1 MASVRRWTAPDDGEV
16 AIGGEISVG
25 ATGGGDGIRARVISS
40 RAGQLGEWIV
50 DRSNGVSSAT
60 LIPKV
65 QVVAGEILDFTV
77 DCRETTTSDGY
88 RWAPVLR
95 SLQMP
100 EQASGFQN
108 TLWDAQADFV
118 APPPPR
124 LTPLEQMAQALLMT
138 NEFMFVD

>member
-1 MASVRRWTAPDDGEV
+1 M
-16 AIGGEISVG
+16 
-25 ATGGGDGIRARVISS
+25 ISS

-50 DRSNGVSSAT
+50 DREAGVSSAT
-60 LIPKV
+60 LVPKV
-65 QVVAGEILDFTV
+65 MVVAGEILDFTV

-88 RWAPVLR
+88 CWAPVLR

-100 EQASGFQN
+100 EQASGSRK
-108 TLWDAQADFV
+108 TVWDAQADFV
-118 APPPPR
+118 APPPPP

>member
-1 MASVRRWTAPDDGEV
+1 
-16 AIGGEISVG
+16 
-25 ATGGGDGIRARVISS
+25 
-40 RAGQLGEWIV
+40 V

-60 LIPKV
+60 LIPTV
-65 QVVAGEILDFTV
+65 EVVAGEILDFTV

-88 RWAPVLR
+88 RWSPVLR

-100 EQASGFQN
+100 EQASGFQK
-108 TLWDAQADFV
+108 TVWDAQADFV